1 MKNDPIT
8 LGSLGVS
15 YCPSTTVYLWPRA
28 PAPLSSCSTPRL
40 SHLLGDVAI
49 AGLAEASKA
58 MKQSAMDKLTE
69 LTIPQIILGET
80 EKPIFETVNLQQ
92 EVVLEILQKSAT
104 SSAVERLRKNP
115 ALAAW
120 VEGGRELHAHSED
133 GKCEYCLQIIPEERE
148 AELAAHF
155 NASDA
160 KLKREI
166 ERAIGDNKAAYEK
179 VARMSG
185 LSEKALYPEFR
196 TDFLIYSGLLSEE
209 QTKILNHLEALRKA
223 LEDKLAKRTESYNA
237 EFPSLSGND
246 WHEALSSLNDLFRCH
261 NAETDDFQK
270 RLDDNFAK
278 IETHFLS
285 AADHEVKN
293 VKSSIKAVAG
303 QISICTKGDSKTKAL
318 GIDDLEIRIET
329 NRAKISNTQQAATAL
344 SQKLAAFLGR
354 DDLKFVPEGAGY
366 RIMRF
371 GRAAKRLSEGEKTA
385 ITFLYFIVG
394 LGDQDFDLREGIVVI
409 DDPISSL
416 DSSSVYQAF
425 SYLKNAVK
433 DAKQV
438 FLLTHNFEFLK
449 LLLDWFSHGNQSDKS
464 YWMLHCSNTGVGVRE
479 TELKPLDKVLTENRN
494 ELIFLF
500 RTLVN
505 FKSDGTI
512 ANSYPIPNIV
522 RKVLESFLDQHSSGK
537 TLYKKLNNLEYD
549 EQIKESLY
557 KYTNDLSHST
567 LSGLD
572 PALVGAT
579 ETNVKHLHEMIKAV
593 APVHYDALTVTIG
606 T

>member
-1 MKNDPIT
+1 MEHPADRREVSIIQPRLVFELSVERRPIMLKKFSEALRHF
-8 LGSLGVS
+8 LGNFQMIQHFDKIEKLGVFS
-15 YCPSTTVYLWPRA
+15 NYKKPQGMEPFQRFNLIYGLNGSGKTTLSRFFADLNKGQADGFPELKYKIKTEDGDYQQGNPYPRNIRVFNA
-28 PAPLSSCSTPRL
+28 EYVDANIGQLEGTLNPIYVIGAENKNLAETVKVDENRL
-40 SHLLGDVAI
+40 SELTQELTAERTNLKKLEKQKGKIFTDVASKITEAAKGVVTRTYNNRNAEMAYEKLTTGAQLTI
-49 AGLAEASKA
+49 ADLAEASKA

-237 EFPSLSGND
+237 EFPSLSGIA

-354 DDLKFVPEGAGY
+354 DDLKFVPEGAGS

-371 GRAAKRLSEGEKTA
+371 GRAAKRLS
-385 ITFLYFIVG
+385 
-394 LGDQDFDLREGIVVI
+394 
-409 DDPISSL
+409 
-416 DSSSVYQAF
+416 
-425 SYLKNAVK
+425 
-433 DAKQV
+433 
-438 FLLTHNFEFLK
+438 
-449 LLLDWFSHGNQSDKS
+449 
-464 YWMLHCSNTGVGVRE
+464 
-479 TELKPLDKVLTENRN
+479 
-494 ELIFLF
+494 
-500 RTLVN
+500 
-505 FKSDGTI
+505 
-512 ANSYPIPNIV
+512 
-522 RKVLESFLDQHSSGK
+522 
-537 TLYKKLNNLEYD
+537 
-549 EQIKESLY
+549 
-557 KYTNDLSHST
+557 
-567 LSGLD
+567 
-572 PALVGAT
+572 
-579 ETNVKHLHEMIKAV
+579 
-593 APVHYDALTVTIG
+593 
-606 T
+606 

>member
-246 WHEALSSLNDLFRCH
+246 WHKAL
-261 NAETDDFQK
+261 
-270 RLDDNFAK
+270 
-278 IETHFLS
+278 FLS
-285 AADHEVKN
+285 TICSDATMLRPTIF
-293 VKSSIKAVAG
+293 KSGLTITS
-303 QISICTKGDSKTKAL
+303 QRSK
-318 GIDDLEIRIET
+318 R
-329 NRAKISNTQQAATAL
+329 
-344 SQKLAAFLGR
+344 
-354 DDLKFVPEGAGY
+354 
-366 RIMRF
+366 
-371 GRAAKRLSEGEKTA
+371 
-385 ITFLYFIVG
+385 TFL
-394 LGDQDFDLREGIVVI
+394 
-409 DDPISSL
+409 
-416 DSSSVYQAF
+416 
-425 SYLKNAVK
+425 
-433 DAKQV
+433 
-438 FLLTHNFEFLK
+438 
-449 LLLDWFSHGNQSDKS
+449 
-464 YWMLHCSNTGVGVRE
+464 
-479 TELKPLDKVLTENRN
+479 VLQT
-494 ELIFLF
+494 
-500 RTLVN
+500 T
-505 FKSDGTI
+505 K
-512 ANSYPIPNIV
+512 
-522 RKVLESFLDQHSSGK
+522 
-537 TLYKKLNNLEYD
+537 
-549 EQIKESLY
+549 
-557 KYTNDLSHST
+557 
-567 LSGLD
+567 
-572 PALVGAT
+572 
-579 ETNVKHLHEMIKAV
+579 
-593 APVHYDALTVTIG
+593 
-606 T
+606 

>member
-1 MKNDPIT
+1 M
-8 LGSLGVS
+8 
-15 YCPSTTVYLWPRA
+15 
-28 PAPLSSCSTPRL
+28 

-58 MKQSAMDKLTE
+58 MKQSAMDKFTE

-237 EFPSLSGND
+237 DFPSLVRLHNLGTKLEMEGGSSRARRSPSGTVCL
-246 WHEALSSLNDLFRCH
+246 E
-261 NAETDDFQK
+261 
-270 RLDDNFAK
+270 FA
-278 IETHFLS
+278 
-285 AADHEVKN
+285 
-293 VKSSIKAVAG
+293 
-303 QISICTKGDSKTKAL
+303 QP
-318 GIDDLEIRIET
+318 LE
-329 NRAKISNTQQAATAL
+329 
-344 SQKLAAFLGR
+344 LA
-354 DDLKFVPEGAGY
+354 
-366 RIMRF
+366 RF
-371 GRAAKRLSEGEKTA
+371 APL
-385 ITFLYFIVG
+385 
-394 LGDQDFDLREGIVVI
+394 QC
-409 DDPISSL
+409 P
-416 DSSSVYQAF
+416 
-425 SYLKNAVK
+425 
-433 DAKQV
+433 
-438 FLLTHNFEFLK
+438 
-449 LLLDWFSHGNQSDKS
+449 SH
-464 YWMLHCSNTGVGVRE
+464 MLH
-479 TELKPLDKVLTENRN
+479 
-494 ELIFLF
+494 
-500 RTLVN
+500 
-505 FKSDGTI
+505 
-512 ANSYPIPNIV
+512 
-522 RKVLESFLDQHSSGK
+522 
-537 TLYKKLNNLEYD
+537 
-549 EQIKESLY
+549 
-557 KYTNDLSHST
+557 
-567 LSGLD
+567 
-572 PALVGAT
+572 
-579 ETNVKHLHEMIKAV
+579 
-593 APVHYDALTVTIG
+593 
-606 T
+606 